1 MNRER
6 EATMNNKLILLLIGV
21 SLLACNFLFPQAER
35 STPQPSDFQDPQPTR
50 FTIVRL
56 HPGDGD
62 LQTLL
67 TNEAQKAA
75 GLGRQPVVEFDATWC
90 PPCQAIDAAIKAD
103 NELIHDA
110 YAGTYM
116 IRLDVDEWGW
126 GDSKLHD
133 FQFNGIPVFFKLDEE
148 GKQTGEVIDGGA
160 WGEDIP
166 ENIAPVMDTFFHG
179 E

>member
-1 MNRER
+1 MNRKV
-6 EATMNNKLILLLIGV
+6 TLLLVGM
-21 SLLACNFLFPQAER
+21 SLLACNFLFPQTPR
-35 STPQPSDFQDPQPTR
+35 STPQPSDFQDPQPMG

-67 TNEAQKAA
+67 SGEVQKAVA
-75 GLGRQPVVEFDATWC
+75 LGRLPVVEFDATWC
-90 PPCQAIDAAIKAD
+90 PPCQAIDKAIKAD
-103 NELIHDA
+103 NELILNA
-110 YAGTYM
+110 YAETYV

-126 GDSKLHD
+126 GDSALHD
-133 FQFNGIPVFFKLDEE
+133 FQFNGIPVFFKLDAD

-166 ENIAPVMDTFFHG
+166 ENIAPVMDRFFHG